1 MLGQQE
7 FELSSPSWCLQCGQL
22 EEVTKMAMSQFGLSQ
37 RRGDGVGWKVGCGES
52 NPPKL
57 GVGSRDRLHK
67 FTCDW
72 DSLLP
77 RASSHTYLKLSFWVL
92 LPQGLWGAEVMLG

>member
-52 NPPKL
+52 DPLKL

-77 RASSHTYLKLSFWVL
+77 RASAHTYLKLSWVL
-92 LPQGLWGAEVMLG
+92 LPQDLWGTEVMLG